1 MTTAA
6 VAGGPGPSPALSI
19 PRVPF
24 ARLVRVELR
33 KAYDTR
39 AGMWLLI
46 AIGGLTLVATVLF
59 LIFGHDNELTFT
71 NFVQVAATPQG
82 FLLPVFAI
90 LAITSEW
97 SQRTG
102 LTTFT
107 LEPNRGRA
115 LGAKVVAIL
124 VMGLIAA
131 ALLYAIAA
139 VCTLIGTARTDVV
152 PARWDYGLEGFASGL
167 TLQTLGLMGGVAFGT
182 ILLNSAAA
190 IVLNYILP
198 LISGIVFNVIPALES
213 AKYWIDAG
221 TAQQPL
227 SDHTA
232 NAHEWAQVAVTSL
245 WWVWI
250 PLVVGVVRVLRTEI
264 KSA

>member
-1 MTTAA
+1 MTTAT
-6 VAGGPGPSPALSI
+6 VSAGTGPSPAI
-19 PRVPF
+19 GVPRVPF
-24 ARLVRVELR
+24 GRLVRVELR

-46 AIGGLTLVATVLF
+46 AIGGLTFAAMVLF
-59 LIFGHDNELTFT
+59 LIFGPDNELTFT
-71 NFVQVAATPQG
+71 HFVQIAAAPQG
-82 FLLPVFAI
+82 ILLPVLGI
-90 LAITSEW
+90 LIVTSEW

-107 LEPNRGRA
+107 LEPNRGRV
-115 LGAKVVAIL
+115 LGAKVVAVL
-124 VMGLIAA
+124 AMGLIAA
-131 ALLYAIAA
+131 ALLYSVAA
-139 VCTLIGTARTDVV
+139 VGNIVGTARGGDGS
-152 PARWDYGLEGFASGL
+152 WDYGVAGFASGI
-167 TLQTLGLMGGVAFGT
+167 TLQTLGLMGGMAFGT

-190 IVLNYILP
+190 IVLSFVLP
-198 LISGIVFNVIPALES
+198 LVTGIVFNVVPGLTKA
-213 AKYWIDAG
+213 AAWIDAG

-227 SDHTA
+227 NDHTA

-250 PLVVGVVRVLRTEI
+250 PLVVGVIRVLRTEI